1 MPRPDDSAPL
11 DAAALEEA
19 VPGDDSAGDSMDTDA
34 APGPAAAGHPDLP
47 GAPDLSALPIAGITR
62 RRVAF
67 LLGAFVTAWIVI
79 VFARQV
85 GDAASATARADAMRE
100 ANARLEVDLAALE
113 RELELI
119 QRQEFVT
126 QQARGYR
133 LGGPDEV
140 PFTLEADAP
149 PLSAS
154 APGSAA
160 ARLGGTVEAVS
171 PLESWLSLLFGPE
184 P

>member
-1 MPRPDDSAPL
+1 MPRPAGTAPPDDALPP
-11 DAAALEEA
+11 DAADPTVDPE
-19 VPGDDSAGDSMDTDA
+19 
-34 APGPAAAGHPDLP
+34 PATGSGGTGSSTPEI
-47 GAPDLSALPIAGITR
+47 DLSVLPVAGITR

-67 LLGAFVTAWIVI
+67 LAAAFVSAWIVI

-85 GDAASATARADAMRE
+85 GEASAASTRAEQMRL
-100 ANARLEVDLAALE
+100 ANVELAADVGSLE

-119 QRQEFVT
+119 QRQ
-126 QQARGYR
+126 QYILLQARGYR
-133 LGGPDEV
+133 LGVPNEI
-140 PFTLEADAP
+140 PFTLSPDVP
-149 PLSAS
+149 PLAAD

-160 ARLGGTVEAVS
+160 VRLGSGEPAVT

>member
-1 MPRPDDSAPL
+1 MPRPAETAPPDDAQRP
-11 DAAALEEA
+11 DAADRTDEPEPATG
-19 VPGDDSAGDSMDTDA
+19 PGGTGSAT
-34 APGPAAAGHPDLP
+34 PEI
-47 GAPDLSALPIAGITR
+47 DLSALPVAGITR

-67 LLGAFVTAWIVI
+67 LAAAFVSAWIVV

-85 GDAASATARADAMRE
+85 GEASAASTRAEQMRL
-100 ANARLEVDLAALE
+100 ANTELAADVASLE

-119 QRQEFVT
+119 QRQEYIL

-133 LGGPDEV
+133 LGIPNEI
-140 PFTLEADAP
+140 PFTLSPDAP
-149 PLSAS
+149 ALAAD

-160 ARLGGTVEAVS
+160 VRLGAGEPAVT

>member
-1 MPRPDDSAPL
+1 MPRPAETAPPVNALRPDVDDQPEGGETADGTPD
-11 DAAALEEA
+11 DAR
-19 VPGDDSAGDSMDTDA
+19 
-34 APGPAAAGHPDLP
+34 
-47 GAPDLSALPIAGITR
+47 APDIDLSGLPVAGITR

-67 LLGAFVTAWIVI
+67 LAAAFISAWIVV

-85 GDAASATARADAMRE
+85 GEASAASTRAEQMRL
-100 ANARLEVDLAALE
+100 ANVELAADVTSLE

-119 QRQEFVT
+119 QRQEYIL

-133 LGGPDEV
+133 LGAPNEI
-140 PFTLEADAP
+140 PFTLSPDAP
-149 PLSAS
+149 PLTAD

-160 ARLGGTVEAVS
+160 VRLGAGEPPVT

-184 P
+184 R